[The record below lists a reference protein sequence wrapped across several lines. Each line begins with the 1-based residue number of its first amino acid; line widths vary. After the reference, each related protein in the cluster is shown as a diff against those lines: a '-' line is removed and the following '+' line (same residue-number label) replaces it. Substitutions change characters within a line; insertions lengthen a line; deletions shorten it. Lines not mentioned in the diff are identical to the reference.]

1 MRAMRAWQGLTQTF
15 CALRV
20 VVQTKRLASQLSS
33 LSVVRI
39 EGAST
44 GFLETYLCLHDVYI
58 DRFFRPQP
66 PSACPPFFLGS
77 GQALKLVSE

>member
-1 MRAMRAWQGLTQTF
+1 MWDWDLAKRKLVLFQSDHFLCTVLERPMRAMKAWQGLTHTF

-20 VVQTKRLASQLSS
+20 VVQTKRLASQLPS

-44 GFLETYLCLHDVYI
+44 GFLETY
-58 DRFFRPQP
+58 
-66 PSACPPFFLGS
+66 
-77 GQALKLVSE
+77 